1 MRIKEFRFCKK
12 NLFLE
17 NLEEYLLFVNS
28 SEEFMEKYDKV
39 VQDCTLE
46 FDGGLIHKYIYIL
59 VSLLFPDGI

>member
-1 MRIKEFRFCKK
+1 M
-12 NLFLE
+12 
-17 NLEEYLLFVNS
+17 LFVNS

-59 VSLLFPDGI
+59 VSLLFPDRI